1 MKVHDRLSQLSGE
14 IAEAQTALRIVEE
27 QLAFVEE
34 VAEDARIRALVSET
48 PLADREYRDAQ
59 GDLDRMR
66 RSHHDA
72 QVRIEELRTE
82 QDRLL
87 ERIFEEGR

>member
-1 MKVHDRLSQLSGE
+1 MKLHDRLSQISTE

-27 QLAFVEE
+27 QFAFLEE

-59 GDLDRMR
+59 GDLERMR
-66 RSHHDA
+66 RSRA
-72 QVRIEELRTE
+72 ESEARIEELRRE

-87 ERIFEEGR
+87 ELVLEEGH